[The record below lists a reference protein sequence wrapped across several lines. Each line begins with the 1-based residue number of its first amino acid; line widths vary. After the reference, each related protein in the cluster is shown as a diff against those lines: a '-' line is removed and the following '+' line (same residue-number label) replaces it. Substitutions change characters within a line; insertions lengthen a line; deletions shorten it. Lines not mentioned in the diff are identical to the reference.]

1 MRAAA
6 NTPQHEWLF
15 FDKSLA
21 SIVLLPYPPSLGW
34 VKSTESFIL
43 LASTVRRRCSARFIG
58 FHVPDRFLFI
68 MAFASAAVLSL
79 ISSARPL
86 PAAPRLITINM
97 LQAGKV
103 FRSPLNVC
111 IGGEHAALEFNRESL
126 RQLAIA
132 HRLCGFSYIRF
143 HGILNP
149 AMQTVRRVPNG
160 KLLYNWQRVDR
171 LYAELLHAGVK
182 PIVELSFMPKALA
195 SGTATCFYYKGNI
208 TPPRHYRQWGD
219 MIGSMVR
226 NLEKRFGR
234 REVRSWYFEV
244 WNEPNY
250 GGFSTVG
257 FKGYL
262 KLYAA
267 AARAINAVD
276 PKLRVGGPASAGM
289 AWISRFIKACYREH
303 IPLNFISCHT
313 YGCGPHKW
321 ADGKK
326 GLRVAA
332 KPNAIAGGIHWTQER
347 ILHSPMPH
355 LPLLITEWGPSYS
368 SRDAVHDTY
377 FQAVWLLEQ
386 VHTLKPSPMLMSYW
400 SLSDIFDEDGPQ
412 LRPFEGGFGIFN
424 PQGIPKPTFFAM
436 EFLHELQGREL
447 VTHDSQSIAV
457 THDNGV
463 HLMAWDYAWPD
474 QSSRDDSFY
483 QAPHPSAAAS
493 PIALT
498 VEHLKRG
505 RYELRIYR
513 EGYRHNDAYTLYQKW
528 GHPAHLTPNQLR
540 QLHAEVANQPV
551 LKKIVSIPE
560 DGQFKLAIPMR
571 TNGIILLKLKPL
583 G

>member
-1 MRAAA
+1 MLR
-6 NTPQHEWLF
+6 
-15 FDKSLA
+15 A
-21 SIVLLPYPPSLGW
+21 SIAPRPRL
-34 VKSTESFIL
+34 
-43 LASTVRRRCSARFIG
+43 ARFIN
-58 FHVPDRFLFI
+58 FHVTARSLFI
-68 MAFASAAVLSL
+68 MAFAPVAAICLL
-79 ISSARPL
+79 SSARL
-86 PAAPRLITINM
+86 LSAAPRLITINT
-97 LQAGKV
+97 QRAGKV
-103 FRSPLNVC
+103 FHSALNVC

-149 AMQTVRRVPNG
+149 AMQTARRLPNG
-160 KLLYNWQRVDR
+160 KLIYNWRRVDH
-171 LYAELLHAGVK
+171 LYADLLHTGVK
-182 PIVELSFMPKALA
+182 PIVELSFMPRALA

-219 MIGSMVR
+219 MIESLAR

-234 REVRSWYFEV
+234 HQVRSWYFEV

-262 KLYAA
+262 KLYAS
-267 AARAINAVD
+267 AARAIKAVD

-289 AWISRFIKACYREH
+289 GWISRFIKACHREH
-303 IPLNFISCHT
+303 IPLDFISCHT
-313 YGCGPHKW
+313 YACGPHKW
-321 ADGKK
+321 ANGKK

-332 KPNAIAGGIHWTQER
+332 KPDAIAGGIHWTQER
-347 ILHSPMPH
+347 ILHSPMPN

-386 VHTLKPSPMLMSYW
+386 VHTIKPSPRLMSYW
-400 SLSDIFDEDGPQ
+400 ALSDIFDEDGPQ
-412 LRPFEGGFGIFN
+412 TKPFEGGFGIFN

-447 VTHDSQSIAV
+447 ATHDSQSIAV
-457 THDNGV
+457 VHDNGIR
-463 HLMAWDYAWPD
+463 LLAWDYNWPH
-474 QSSRDDSFY
+474 QTSRDDSFY
-483 QAPHPSAAAS
+483 RAPHPSVAAL

-498 VEHLKRG
+498 IEHLKPG
-505 RYELRIYR
+505 KYILRIYR
-513 EGYRHNDAYTLYQKW
+513 ERYRHDDAYTLYQKW
-528 GHPAHLTPNQLR
+528 GHPAHLTPHQLVR
-540 QLHAEVANQPV
+540 LRAAVSNQPV

-560 DGQFKLAIPMR
+560 DGQLKLTISMR
-571 TNGIILLKLKPL
+571 TNGMILLKVTPR